1 MIYDAINTSYDP
13 PAPIHG
19 AFMLV
24 LGSVVGLRV
33 AGKDKE

>member
-1 MIYDAINTSYDP
+1 MVYDAVNTSYDP

-24 LGSVVGLRV
+24 LGSVVGVRV
-33 AGKDKE
+33 ARKE